1 MATARARL
9 QTSLLYLVT
18 PAEPKAGAL
27 DSFLGEVLGAG
38 VDVVQLREKEME
50 AGPLMRVAGV
60 VRRRTA
66 EAGAIFVVNDRVDVA
81 LAAGA
86 DAVHLGQDDLPT
98 REARRQ
104 GGPALVI
111 GLSTHSAEQVRAAVR
126 SEADYFAVGPVHATP
141 TKPLRPAVGYDLVR
155 VASAEA
161 DRPFFAIGGIDM
173 TTLEEVIEAGARR
186 VAVLR
191 ALTESDNPGSVA
203 RRMKQRLLS
212 AAGGAS

>member
-27 DSFLGEVLGAG
+27 DSFLGEVLEAG

-98 REARRQ
+98 GEARRQ
-104 GGPALVI
+104 GGPDLVI
-111 GLSTHSAEQVRAAVR
+111 GLSTHSVEQVRAALR

-155 VASAEA
+155 LASAEA

-203 RRMKQRLLS
+203 RRLKQRLLS

>member
-27 DSFLGEVLGAG
+27 DSFLGEVLEAG

-98 REARRQ
+98 GEARRQ
-104 GGPALVI
+104 GGPDLVI
-111 GLSTHSAEQVRAAVR
+111 GLSTHSVEQVRAALR

-155 VASAEA
+155 LASAEA

>member
-60 VRRRTA
+60 VRRRTT

>member
-1 MATARARL
+1 M
-9 QTSLLYLVT
+9 T
-18 PAEPKAGAL
+18 PAEPKAGPL
-27 DSFLGEVLGAG
+27 DSFLGEVLEAG

-50 AGPLMRVAGV
+50 AGPLMKAADV

-98 REARRQ
+98 GEARRQ
-104 GGPALVI
+104 GGPDLVI
-111 GLSTHSAEQVRAAVR
+111 GLSTHSVEQVRAALR

-203 RRMKQRLLS
+203 RRLKQRLLS